1 MKKYW
6 LILILAVIVGIS
18 VPVVII
24 YNAVPHAPK
33 PVMVYLNTDS
43 MKEVGNWVVNSTHGP
58 SIIAVYPAYKKNNS
72 GEPVPWADLF
82 LCRSSNKADSLSG
95 DILIAFI
102 DTKTVK
108 NFKVRDD
115 ITEFTA
121 GVEHAQK
128 FKQCKIM
135 IPLKLLDSLKH
146 YKYKYG
152 HVYIQS
158 VDDF

>member
-6 LILILAVIVGIS
+6 IILSLVVIVGIS
-18 VPVVII
+18 IPAMII
-24 YNAVPHAPK
+24 YNAIPHAPK
-33 PVMVYLNTDS
+33 PVLVYLNTDS

-58 SIIAVYPAYKKNNS
+58 SIIAVYPAYEKNDP
-72 GEPVPWADLF
+72 GESVPWADLF
-82 LCRSSNKADSLSG
+82 ICRSSNETDSLSG
-95 DILIAFI
+95 DSLIVFI

-108 NFKVRDD
+108 NFKIRDD
-115 ITEFTA
+115 ITEFSA
-121 GVEHAQK
+121 GVERSKK
-128 FKQCKIM
+128 FKQCRVM
-135 IPLKLLDSLKH
+135 IPLRLLDSLKH